1 MDEWRSSGISF
12 KKNLN
17 LHFGQLLTNFTI
29 KINLTQHVRVHLRG
43 LFLDFFYFLLVFSCQ
58 VLNLFL
64 ALLLSSFSGD
74 NLSMGDDDGEMNN
87 LQIAIGRITRGGS
100 WLKTLL
106 IRTLLQLLGRERG
119 KPGEEEEEEGE
130 EKPERIEMNH
140 LDELQRADGM
150 ANCLVGGQP
159 LGLTADEE
167 SVINVPIALGESDS
181 ENPSEADEDQEDDVD
196 SELTCEE
203 EERRSV
209 SNGIFPRPFHE

>member
-1 MDEWRSSGISF
+1 M
-12 KKNLN
+12 
-17 LHFGQLLTNFTI
+17 
-29 KINLTQHVRVHLRG
+29 
-43 LFLDFFYFLLVFSCQ
+43 
-58 VLNLFL
+58 LNLFL

-106 IRTLLQLLGRERG
+106 IRTLLQLLGGGRG
-119 KPGEEEEEEGE
+119 KPGEEEPAEEEEEGE

-159 LGLTADEE
+159 SGLTADEE

-181 ENPSEADEDQEDDVD
+181 ENPSEADDDDQEDDVD

-203 EERRSV
+203 DEHRAV
-209 SNGIFPRPFHE
+209 SNGIFPRPFHK

>member
-1 MDEWRSSGISF
+1 M
-12 KKNLN
+12 
-17 LHFGQLLTNFTI
+17 
-29 KINLTQHVRVHLRG
+29 
-43 LFLDFFYFLLVFSCQ
+43 
-58 VLNLFL
+58 LNLFL

-74 NLSMGDDDGEMNN
+74 NLSVGDDDGEMNN
-87 LQIAIGRITRGGS
+87 LQIAIGRITRGGG

-119 KPGEEEEEEGE
+119 KPGEEEPAEEEEGE

-181 ENPSEADEDQEDDVD
+181 ENPSEADDDQEDDVD
-196 SELTCEE
+196 SESTCEE
-203 EERRSV
+203 EEHRSV
-209 SNGIFPRPFHE
+209 SNGTFPRPFHG